1 MKKYL
6 ICLSAVVVAFIATSF
21 TVVKQKDS
29 KAAAISGYRWYNF
42 NGGLLEM
49 CDPSWYSLDSD
60 NFPDCPPTLGIINC
74 EIYALPSEWDAD
86 QPDLSTVLNSRVR
99 PLL

>member
-6 ICLSAVVVAFIATSF
+6 ISLAAVVIALIATSF
-21 TVVKQKDS
+21 ANEKKENT
-29 KAAAISGYRWYNF
+29 KATISGYRWYHF

-49 CDPSWYSLDSD
+49 CDPAYYSLDPD

-74 EIYALPSEWDAD
+74 EIYALPNQWDAE
-86 QPDLSTVLNSRVR
+86 QPDLSNVIGSRVR